1 MRFPR
6 NVKMLRGPVDT
17 SAMAGTLFLLWVVTL
32 LHSSLVLPSGI
43 RLNLPFAPAV
53 MGEVLPN
60 LSVAVDPTGRWLFE
74 QQLVT
79 ESNLF
84 VRLRERV
91 ATGGSNQTLLVLL
104 DRTAPT
110 ETLARLVTLA
120 RASGV
125 GRVLVAT
132 SPRPGTAASGAV
144 RVSGGA
150 VGGEGSAGV
159 GGAERIP

>member
-1 MRFPR
+1 MRLPR

-17 SAMAGTLFLLWVVTL
+17 SAMAGTLLLLWTVTM

-43 RLNLPFAPAV
+43 RLNLPTAAGV
-53 MGEVLPN
+53 VGDVLPN
-60 LSVAVDPTGRWLFE
+60 LSIAVDPTGRLLFE

-91 ATGGSNQTLLVLL
+91 ATSGSNQTLLVLL

-110 ETLARLVTLA
+110 ETLAHLVTLA
-120 RASGV
+120 RSAGV
-125 GRVLVAT
+125 GRVVVGT
-132 SPRPGTAASGAV
+132 SPRPGSSGAGPGGLP
-144 RVSGGA
+144 REARGADLPPGSGG
-150 VGGEGSAGV
+150 
-159 GGAERIP
+159 R